1 MNELMIHSLFVTVVE
16 QLRVCPLAV
25 EGVMLEQKVILLCN
39 ILCIPV
45 FQQSLKNFVQDMQ
58 YSNLELSAF
67 RLWHRY
73 FDWNNRFRKIFR
85 SFNLIVPIQ

>member
-1 MNELMIHSLFVTVVE
+1 MTVVE
-16 QLRVCPLAV
+16 QLKLCPLAV
-25 EGVMLEQKVILLCN
+25 EGVMLEQKVIPLCP
-39 ILCIPV
+39 ILCMPV
-45 FQQSLKNFVQDMQ
+45 FQQSLKHFVQDMQ

-67 RLWHRY
+67 QLWHRY